1 MEVKSFIGGFD
12 KNLCYLIWCDES
24 NRAAIVDPSVEPNE
38 IFEVINELAPEH
50 LEVLTKQPFE
60 DLHRIRNAGAIFL
73 GPNSPEPIGDYF
85 AGPNHTLPTSG
96 SAKFSSPLGVQDFVK
111 TSSVISYSPE
121 RLVRQGEQIIR
132 FAEEEQLFAHAEA
145 IKVRLKKQQAGN

>member
-1 MEVKSFIGGFD
+1 VAED
-12 KNLCYLIWCDES
+12 LE
-24 NRAAIVDPSVEPNE
+24 E

-73 GPNSPEPIGDYF
+73 GPNSPEPVGDYF

-121 RLVRQGEQIIR
+121 RLVRQGEKIIR

-145 IKVRLKKQQAGN
+145 IKVRLKKQQAAKKL

>member
-1 MEVKSFIGGFD
+1 
-12 KNLCYLIWCDES
+12 
-24 NRAAIVDPSVEPNE
+24 
-38 IFEVINELAPEH
+38 
-50 LEVLTKQPFE
+50 
-60 DLHRIRNAGAIFL
+60 
-73 GPNSPEPIGDYF
+73 
-85 AGPNHTLPTSG
+85 LPTSG

-145 IKVRLKKQQAGN
+145 IKVRLKKIQAAKKL